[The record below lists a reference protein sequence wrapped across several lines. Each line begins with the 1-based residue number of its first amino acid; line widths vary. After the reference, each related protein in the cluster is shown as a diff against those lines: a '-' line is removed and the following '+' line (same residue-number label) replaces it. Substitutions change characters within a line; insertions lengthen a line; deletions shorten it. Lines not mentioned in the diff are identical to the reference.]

1 MDKKWFAVFIITL
14 FLVSG
19 KNVRAEDMSFN
30 FADPKGVNSIS
41 IILDSVL
48 EPIMGIASGIS
59 GNVIFDP
66 ATKKAMKGRIVV
78 QADKIQMANQMM
90 TKVLHSEE
98 WLDVKKFTTIEFDF
112 KEIVSTG
119 SRKDMLYEYII
130 AGRFTCKGITKEI
143 QVPLNVSY
151 LPGKLKARNE
161 KGDGD
166 LLVLRSKF
174 NIQRTAFDIQP
185 EMNPASVADEIQL
198 NISIV
203 GYATN
208 D

>member
-1 MDKKWFAVFIITL
+1 MDKKWTTVLMITL
-14 FLVSG
+14 FFVLV
-19 KNVRAEDMSFN
+19 KDVRAESMSFN

-66 ATKKAMKGRIVV
+66 ATKKAMKGKIVV
-78 QADKIQMANQMM
+78 QADKIQMTNQMM

-98 WLDVKKFTTIEFDF
+98 WLDVEQFPTVEFDF
-112 KEIVSTG
+112 KEIISTG
-119 SRKDMLYEYII
+119 SQKDMLYEYII
-130 AGRFTCKGITKEI
+130 AGNFTCKGITKEI
-143 QVPLNVSY
+143 QIPVNVSY
-151 LPGKLKARNE
+151 LPGQLKARHG

-174 NIQRTAFDIQP
+174 NVQRTAFAINPD
-185 EMNPASVADEIQL
+185 MNPVSVADEIQL

-203 GYATN
+203 GYATK

>member
-130 AGRFTCKGITKEI
+130 AGNFTCKGITKEI
-143 QVPLNVSY
+143 QIPLNVSY

>member
-1 MDKKWFAVFIITL
+1 
-14 FLVSG
+14 
-19 KNVRAEDMSFN
+19 MSFN
-30 FADPKGVNSIS
+30 FTDPKGVNSIS

-78 QADKIQMANQMM
+78 QADKIQMANSMM

-98 WLDVKKFTTIEFDF
+98 WLDVKKFPTIEFDF
-112 KEIVSTG
+112 KEIISTG

-130 AGRFTCKGITKEI
+130 AGSFTCKGITKEI
-143 QVPLNVSY
+143 QIPLNVSY

-174 NIQRTAFDIQP
+174 NIRRTAFAIQP

>member
-1 MDKKWFAVFIITL
+1 MDKKWTTVLMIAL
-14 FLVSG
+14 FFVLV
-19 KNVRAEDMSFN
+19 KDVRAESMSFN

-41 IILDSVL
+41 IVLDSVL

-66 ATKKAMKGRIVV
+66 KKKTAVKGRIVV
-78 QADKIQMANQMM
+78 AADKIQMANQMM

-98 WLDVKKFTTIEFDF
+98 WLDVKKFPTIEFDF
-112 KEIVSTG
+112 KEIISKG

-130 AGRFTCKGITKEI
+130 AGNFTCKGITKEI
-143 QVPLNVSY
+143 QVPVNVSY
-151 LPGKLKARNE
+151 LPGKLKARND

-166 LLVLRSKF
+166 LLILRSKF
-174 NIQRTAFDIQP
+174 NIQRTAFAIQP
-185 EMNPASVADEIQL
+185 DMNPASVADEIQL
-198 NISIV
+198 NVSIV
-203 GYATN
+203 GYAIN

>member
-1 MDKKWFAVFIITL
+1 MDKKWIAAFIITL
-14 FLVSG
+14 FFVSG
-19 KNVRAEDMSFN
+19 RNVRAEDMSFN
-30 FADPKGVNSIS
+30 FTDPKGVNSIS

-98 WLDVKKFTTIEFDF
+98 WLDVKKFPTIEFDF
-112 KEIVSTG
+112 KEIISTG
-119 SRKDMLYEYII
+119 SRKDMLYEYLI
-130 AGRFTCKGITKEI
+130 AGNFTCKGITKDI
-143 QVPLNVSY
+143 QIPVNVSY

-161 KGDGD
+161 KGDGN
-166 LLVLRSKF
+166 LLILRSKF
-174 NIQRTAFDIQP
+174 NIQRTAFAIQP

-198 NISIV
+198 NVSIV
-203 GYATN
+203 GYAIN
-208 D
+208 N

>member
-1 MDKKWFAVFIITL
+1 MDKKWFAVLIITL
-14 FLVSG
+14 FFVSG

-66 ATKKAMKGRIVV
+66 KEKTATKGRIIV
-78 QADKIQMANQMM
+78 ATDKIQMANQMM

-98 WLDVKKFTTIEFDF
+98 WLDVKKFPTIEFNF

-130 AGRFTCKGITKEI
+130 AGSFTCKGITKEI
-143 QVPLNVSY
+143 QIPLNVSY
-151 LPGKLKARNE
+151 LPGKLKARNG

-174 NIQRTAFDIQP
+174 NIQRTAFAINPD
-185 EMNPASVADEIQL
+185 MNPATVADEIQL

-203 GYATN
+203 GYATK

>member
-1 MDKKWFAVFIITL
+1 MDKKWIAVFMIAL
-14 FLVSG
+14 FFVLG
-19 KNVRAEDMSFN
+19 KNVGADEMSFN

-66 ATKKAMKGRIVV
+66 KRKTAVKGRIVV
-78 QADKIQMANQMM
+78 AADKIQMANPMM
-90 TKVLHSEE
+90 TKILHSEE
-98 WLDVKKFTTIEFDF
+98 WLDVKKFPAIEFDF
-112 KEIVSTG
+112 KEIISRG

-130 AGRFTCKGITKEI
+130 AGNFTCKGITKEI
-143 QVPLNVSY
+143 QVPVNVSY
-151 LPGKLKARNE
+151 LPGKLKARND
-161 KGDGD
+161 KDDGD

-174 NIQRTAFDIQP
+174 NIQRTAFGIQP
-185 EMNPASVADEIQL
+185 DVNPASVADKIQL
-198 NISIV
+198 NVSIV
-203 GYATN
+203 GYAIN